1 MLRAQAVVGQAVDEK
16 GLILR
21 AQAGDAD
28 AFTRLIERRQD
39 ALYRTA
45 WAILREDADAR
56 DGLQE
61 ACVSAWRELP
71 RLRDVDRFDAW
82 LTRIIVNRCRTML
95 RARRRH
101 RVRQIDIDIA
111 DESGMAPIGPE
122 EGDALAE
129 REAIQR
135 AFRHLSPDQR
145 AVIVLYY
152 LEERSIREVGAVL
165 GAPEGTVKWRLFRAR
180 AALAKALTREDR

>member
-152 LEERSIREVGAVL
+152 LEERSIR
-165 GAPEGTVKWRLFRAR
+165 
-180 AALAKALTREDR
+180 

>member
-1 MLRAQAVVGQAVDEK
+1 MLKTLAVDGHAVDEK

-45 WAILREDADAR
+45 WAILREEADAR

-71 RLRDVDRFDAW
+71 RLRDAERFDAW
-82 LTRIIVNRCRTML
+82 LTRIVVNRCRTML
-95 RARRRH
+95 RSRRRH
-101 RVRQIDIDIA
+101 RVRQIDVDVVDEGGIA
-111 DESGMAPIGPE
+111 SLRHT

-129 REAIQR
+129 SDAIQR
-135 AFRHLSPDQR
+135 AFRHLSADQR

-152 LEERSIREVGAVL
+152 VEERSIREVGAVL
-165 GAPEGTVKWRLFRAR
+165 GVPEGTVKWRLFRAR
-180 AALAKALTREDR
+180 AALAKALAREDR